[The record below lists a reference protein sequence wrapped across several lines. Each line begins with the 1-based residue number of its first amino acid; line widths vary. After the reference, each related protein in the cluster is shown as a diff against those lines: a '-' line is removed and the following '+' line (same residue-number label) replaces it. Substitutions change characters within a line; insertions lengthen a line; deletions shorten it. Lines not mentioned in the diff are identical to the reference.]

1 MPGAGAAVAP
11 RRVVVLGIGNTLLA
25 DEGVGV
31 HAALALQQDWRLPD
45 GVEVI
50 DGGTAGMELLGP
62 LAGADLLQM
71 VEGGLAGTDYR
82 VTAWVTL
89 SDTQQR
95 ALPAILPVRDIT

>member
-1 MPGAGAAVAP
+1 MKRVFDPKHPGERVTLAFDFTNQLPAGVTVQSADSVTISVDRGADADPEALLVGAP
-11 RRVVVLGIGNTLLA
+11 G
-25 DEGVGV
+25 
-31 HAALALQQDWRLPD
+31 
-45 GVEVI
+45 
-50 DGGTAGMELLGP
+50 